1 MSSNKDFYS
10 SQSSDNAYQS
20 PSYSFGS
27 SVTDDWAVAAS
38 RTTFLRRTYAHLA
51 GAIGLFIAI
60 EAFLLTAIPENSLQ
74 SIIGLLTGGRWN
86 WMIVLGAFMGVS
98 WLAESWA
105 NSNSSRG
112 MQYMGLGL
120 YTVAEAVIFLP
131 LLYIASRFYPD
142 AIPVAGIMTAI
153 MFGGMT
159 IVTLIT
165 KADFSWMG
173 RYLCWAGFLALGL
186 ILCSVLFGFNLGIF
200 FTGAMIALASG
211 YILYHTSNVMHRY
224 REDQYVAASLALF
237 ASVALLFWYILQF
250 VMSLRSND

>member
-10 SQSSDNAYQS
+10 SNNNAYQS
-20 PSYSFGS
+20 PGYGLGS
-27 SVTDDWAVAAS
+27 QVMDDWAVAAT

-51 GAIGLFIAI
+51 GAVGLFIAI
-60 EAFLLTAIPENSLQ
+60 ETFLLTAVPEETLQ
-74 SIIGLLTGGRWN
+74 SVIRLLTGGRWN
-86 WMIVLGAFMGVS
+86 WLIVVGAFMGIS
-98 WLAESWA
+98 WLAEQWA

-112 MQYMGLGL
+112 MQYLGLGL

-131 LLYIASRFYPD
+131 LLYIASRFYDD
-142 AIPVAGIMTAI
+142 AIPVAGVMTAV

-159 IVTLIT
+159 VVTLIT

-173 RYLCWAGFLALGL
+173 RYLCWGGFLALGL
-186 ILCSVLFGFNLGIF
+186 ILCSVLFGFSLGIF

-211 YILYHTSNVMHRY
+211 YILYHTSNVLHRY
-224 REDQYVAASLALF
+224 NEDQYVAASLALF

-250 VMSLRSND
+250 VMSLRNND

>member
-1 MSSNKDFYS
+1 MQNSKDFYS
-10 SQSSDNAYQS
+10 SSYEESSPYQS
-20 PSYSFGS
+20 PGYG
-27 SVTDDWAVAAS
+27 VINDWEMAAA
-38 RTTFLRRTYAHLA
+38 RTSFLRKTYAHLA
-51 GAIGLFIAI
+51 GAIALFIGI
-60 EAFLLTAIPENSLQ
+60 EAFLLTAVPEATLQ
-74 SIIGLLTGGRWN
+74 SVVRMLTAGQWS
-86 WMIVLGAFMGVS
+86 WLIVLGAFMFVS
-98 WLAESWA
+98 WIAQSWA
-105 NSNSSRG
+105 NSGSSRG

-131 LLYIASRFYPD
+131 LLYIASRFYGD

-173 RYLCWAGFLALGL
+173 RYLAWGGLLAMGL
-186 ILCSVLFGFNLGIF
+186 IICSILFGFNIGIF

-211 YILYHTSNVMHRY
+211 YILYHTSNVLHHY
-224 REDQYVAASLALF
+224 REDQYVAAALALF

-250 VMSLRSND
+250 VMSLQNRD